1 MTENQNY
8 LEKTD
13 EELVDLALNGKDYFL
28 YLMRRYE
35 KKLLAYILRISSFNH
50 DDAEDILQEVFI
62 KIYENLNDFDQ
73 DLKFSS
79 WAYRITHNEVIS
91 HYRKAKARPQAAPL
105 DLSDKV
111 LANLSFDL
119 DIREKVDLD
128 YFKKSV
134 KKILENLDIKYREVL
149 VLRFF
154 EEKNYKE
161 ISDILKKPM
170 GTVATLIS
178 RAKRQLKAILARDGI
193 AAWPYDR
200 HRAPVA
206 GRQTAAAKLNAT

>member
-170 GTVATLIS
+170 GTVATLIN
-178 RAKRQLKAILARDGI
+178 RAKKEFREELDKQKILPAQ
-193 AAWPYDR
+193 
-200 HRAPVA
+200 A
-206 GRQTAAAKLNAT
+206 GKI